1 MTKLI
6 KYQLFNL
13 IGILNAGTFLVLAIL
28 LLLPIVSNGANA
40 EDEVSDNTTMRMEIV
55 ANPVVSIALD
65 DSVGMEFTP
74 KAAGAFDSKSARLVI
89 NTNNISGYRIIMSTE
104 GTTNDLTNIDDA
116 GIIKSISGQ
125 VSASAFPNNTWGYN
139 ITQNGESLDPYN
151 AIPNTDTEIKNVQH
165 EVMVDQADIYSLNFG
180 AKVSSSIPAGTYSK
194 QVIVSAVANPIMKNN
209 MMHLDY
215 MQEMTNEYCKNT
227 RGTDG
232 SATVTPGNEPSKQLI
247 DIRDGKKYWV
257 SKLADQNCWMTQNL
271 AYDITE
277 ERINSGAINP
287 TNTDVSETWGKNS
300 AYPPAPVVNITDKT
314 KPTPIPGEAN
324 TQLATYSFNP
334 GEYVLALPRMNSI
347 CAATNPSLEAC
358 ASVGFYD
365 VSDQTK
371 WTPTYD
377 AANDPIN
384 AGKIGAEYHAIKCTE
399 GHETIENVNGQPE
412 LTTFCTAG
420 EYDPHYLVGSYYQ
433 WNTGVAGSVS
443 TATDAPH
450 RASSSVCPKNWR
462 LPDGGGVG
470 DSINTQSGT
479 YYNLLKQYGVTND
492 LGGSTVNGYQYAM
505 PISPLYFVR
514 SGDIVPHKGNDYL
527 WAIGRSGYY
536 ATNTSDGATNQY
548 LLLFHGIVDSDY
560 IHDMYHTNSI
570 RCLAR

>member
-139 ITQNGESLDPYN
+139 ITQNGESLDLYN

-271 AYDITE
+271 DLDITQTM
-277 ERINSGAINP
+277 INDGSLNSS
-287 TNTDVSETWGKNS
+287 NTDLGAGQVWGKDGLADSGGNLISNYAAVPTEKGIPISDPTMLDPAGWAATKSWDLGQYILLDPQNTNGCSGVS
-300 AYPPAPVVNITDKT
+300 AAAGVASCNRVQLVNENTNYDSHYLIGNRYQYNTAT
-314 KPTPIPGEAN
+314 AGTAGEAIDIE
-324 TQLATYSFNP
+324 AP
-334 GEYVLALPRMNSI
+334 NSI
-347 CAATNPSLEAC
+347 CAKGWKLPSSKSTTRSFTNLINSYTQDYLEHNPTPFYF
-358 ASVGFYD
+358 VGAGNINTYSGYLD
-365 VSDQTK
+365 GIGSYGNYWSSTVGSDKQ
-371 WTPTYD
+371 Y
-377 AANDPIN
+377 
-384 AGKIGAEYHAIKCTE
+384 AEYL
-399 GHETIENVNGQPE
+399 
-412 LTTFCTAG
+412 LTTGT
-420 EYDPHYLVGSYYQ
+420 V
-433 WNTGVAGSVS
+433 TGVVY
-443 TATDAPH
+443 
-450 RASSSVCPKNWR
+450 N
-462 LPDGGGVG
+462 DGRR
-470 DSINTQSGT
+470 
-479 YYNLLKQYGVTND
+479 
-492 LGGSTVNGYQYAM
+492 
-505 PISPLYFVR
+505 YF
-514 SGDIVPHKGNDYL
+514 
-527 WAIGRSGYY
+527 
-536 ATNTSDGATNQY
+536 
-548 LLLFHGIVDSDY
+548 GI
-560 IHDMYHTNSI
+560 SI
-570 RCLAR
+570 RCEAR